1 MVTMGILQKFFKA
14 DIEKA
19 ASNQMEALMP
29 GLQQQITANLYNQ
42 NVFGWIGNNQVIVD
56 FSDKVKFVE
65 EGFQKNAD
73 VYTCI
78 DIISKKVA
86 ECAYCLYEVKEGV
99 TKKDLKIYENMS
111 MAEGA
116 SAKMRTLQLKEQMF
130 NQVENNP
137 ILDLLAKPN
146 PLFQALN

>member
-19 ASNQMEALMP
+19 AVNQLQALMP

-42 NVFGWIGNNQVIVD
+42 NVFGWIGNNQVVVD
-56 FSDKVKFVE
+56 FEDKQKFVA

-78 DIISKKVA
+78 LSLIHI
-86 ECAYCLYEVKEGV
+86 
-99 TKKDLKIYENMS
+99 
-111 MAEGA
+111 
-116 SAKMRTLQLKEQMF
+116 
-130 NQVENNP
+130 
-137 ILDLLAKPN
+137 
-146 PLFQALN
+146 